1 MTPRLCTHGS
11 RKGRATPCQCR
22 FMVCIRWCKVCCGL
36 TLFSEWCFIRVEALR
51 VLLPRGFGF
60 LGLLWCPWPL
70 LGALR
75 GFRISGLKCT
85 EKGRG
90 KLRRKLDSGVVIEFL
105 VFGC

>member
-1 MTPRLCTHGS
+1 MKYDRNVQYLL
-11 RKGRATPCQCR
+11 Q
-22 FMVCIRWCKVCCGL
+22 I
-36 TLFSEWCFIRVEALR
+36 LFALA
-51 VLLPRGFGF
+51 L
-60 LGLLWCPWPL
+60 L